1 MYQELFTESIV
12 TVRNLSVMRGEY
24 LAVDNV
30 SFELLPGTHT
40 AIIGPNGA
48 GKSTLIKTILGL
60 VEAQSGEIRLFD
72 GTGKQS
78 ELRGMHAP
86 ATPLTSSKRLK
97 QEVGYIPQKFPF
109 DRTFPLTVSELVGLG
124 LNSKQLWDSSKRKR
138 EKVYHTLEQ
147 VRLTKQALQKIGT
160 LSGGELKRVLLAYC
174 LVVPRRL
181 LVLDEA
187 LAGVDATGEMEFAAL
202 LNNLKQEHNWTI
214 LEVSHD
220 LDLVSR
226 YCYSVI
232 CLNRRLLY
240 QGSPHTTLTSEN
252 LLQIYGSLV
261 SPTCHHHELNRRT
274 ESF

>member
-1 MYQELFTESIV
+1 MYHNLSVNQPIV

-60 VEAQSGEIRLFD
+60 IEARSGEIKLFNNI
-72 GTGKQS
+72 KQ
-78 ELRGMHAP
+78 L
-86 ATPLTSSKRLK
+86 KRLK
-97 QEVGYIPQKFPF
+97 QEIGYIPQKFPF

-124 LNSKQLWDSSKRKR
+124 LNTKQWWYSNKRKR
-138 EKVYHTLEQ
+138 EMIYQVLEQ
-147 VRLTKQALQKIGT
+147 VHLSKQAKQKIGT
-160 LSGGELKRVLLAYC
+160 LSGGELKRLLLAYC
-174 LVVPRRL
+174 IVVPRRL

-187 LAGVDATGEMEFAAL
+187 LAGVDATGEIEFAAL
-202 LNNLKQEHNWTI
+202 LNNLKQEQNWTI

-220 LDLVSR
+220 LDLVGQ
-226 YCYSVI
+226 YCDSVI

-240 QGSPHTTLTSEN
+240 QGSPQTTLTQEN

-261 SPTCHHHELNRRT
+261 TSTCHHHEPSRLS

>member
-1 MYQELFTESIV
+1 MKNKVFTLNQS
-12 TVRNLSVMRGEY
+12 
-24 LAVDNV
+24 
-30 SFELLPGTHT
+30 

-60 VEAQSGEIRLFD
+60 IQARSGEIKLFNS
-72 GTGKQS
+72 TGKQ
-78 ELRGMHAP
+78 L
-86 ATPLTSSKRLK
+86 KRLK
-97 QEVGYIPQKFPF
+97 PEIGYIPQKFPF

-124 LNSKQLWDSSKRKR
+124 LNSKQWWYDRKR
-138 EKVYHTLEQ
+138 QRGKIDRALEQ
-147 VRLTKQALQKIGT
+147 VHLAQKAQQKIGT

-202 LNNLKQEHNWTI
+202 LNNLKREHHWTI

-226 YCYSVI
+226 YCDSVI
-232 CLNRRLLY
+232 CMNRRLLY
-240 QGSPHTTLTSEN
+240 QGSPSTTLTPEN

-261 SPTCHHHELNRRT
+261 SPTCHHHEPSRRT

>member
-1 MYQELFTESIV
+1 MYQKLSATQSIIS
-12 TVRNLSVMRGEY
+12 VRNLSVMRGEY

-48 GKSTLIKTILGL
+48 GKSTLIKSILGL
-60 VEAQSGEIRLFD
+60 ITPQSGEIRLFD
-72 GTGKQS
+72 GIDKHLKQ
-78 ELRGMHAP
+78 
-86 ATPLTSSKRLK
+86 LK
-97 QEVGYIPQKFPF
+97 QEIGYIPQKFPC
-109 DRTFPLTVSELVGLG
+109 DRTFPLTVWELVGLG
-124 LNSKQLWDSSKRKR
+124 LNSKQWWYSSKQKR
-138 EKVYHTLEQ
+138 ERIYQALEQ
-147 VRLTKQALQKIGT
+147 VHLIEQARQKIGT

-202 LNNLKQEHNWTI
+202 LNNLKQEQNWTI

-220 LDLVSR
+220 LDLVSK
-226 YCYSVI
+226 YCDSVI
-232 CLNRRLLY
+232 CLNRRLLF
-240 QGSPHTTLTSEN
+240 QGFPQTTLTPEN
-252 LLQIYGSLV
+252 LLHIYGSLV
-261 SPTCHHHELNRRT
+261 SPTCHHHEPSRLP

>member
-1 MYQELFTESIV
+1 MYQDLSVTHPIV
-12 TVRNLSVMRGEY
+12 TVKDLSVMRGEY

-48 GKSTLIKTILGL
+48 GKSTLIKSILGL
-60 VEAQSGEIRLFD
+60 IKAQSGEIRLFNS
-72 GTGKQS
+72 TGKQ
-78 ELRGMHAP
+78 LQRF
-86 ATPLTSSKRLK
+86 KRK
-97 QEVGYIPQKFPF
+97 IGYIPQKFPF

-124 LNSKQLWDSSKRKR
+124 LNSKRWWHSSKRQRKAIDR
-138 EKVYHTLEQ
+138 ALEQ
-147 VRLTKQALQKIGT
+147 VHLTQQAQQKIGT

-187 LAGVDATGEMEFAAL
+187 LAGVDATGEIEFATL
-202 LNNLKQEHNWTI
+202 LNNLKQEHNWAI

-220 LDLVSR
+220 LDLVSK
-226 YCYSVI
+226 YCDSVI

-240 QGSPHTTLTSEN
+240 QGSPNTTLTSEN
-252 LLQIYGSLV
+252 LLHIYGSLV
-261 SPTCHHHELNRRT
+261 SPTCHHHEPSRSI

>member
-1 MYQELFTESIV
+1 MINDTIV
-12 TVRNLSVMRGEY
+12 TVKNLSVMRGEY
-24 LAVDNV
+24 LAVDNI

-48 GKSTLIKTILGL
+48 GKSTLIKSILGL
-60 VEAQSGEIRLFD
+60 LEVHSGEIKLFN
-72 GTGKQS
+72 TGK
-78 ELRGMHAP
+78 
-86 ATPLTSSKRLK
+86 PLKGLK
-97 QEVGYIPQKFPF
+97 QEIGYIPQKFLF
-109 DRTFPLTVSELVGLG
+109 ERTFPLTVSELVALG
-124 LNSKQLWDSSKRKR
+124 LNNKQWWYSSKGRR
-138 EKVYHTLEQ
+138 ERIYQALEQ
-147 VRLTKQALQKIGT
+147 VHLTKQAPQKIGT

-187 LAGVDATGEMEFAAL
+187 LAGVDATGEMEFATL

-220 LDLVSR
+220 LDLVSK
-226 YCYSVI
+226 YCDSVI
-232 CLNRRLLY
+232 CMNRRLLY
-240 QGSPHTTLTSEN
+240 QGSPSTTLTPEN

-261 SPTCHHHELNRRT
+261 SPTCHHHEPSRLP

>member
-1 MYQELFTESIV
+1 MNQKISV
-12 TVRNLSVMRGEY
+12 TQPIISVKDLSVMRGEY
-24 LAVDNV
+24 LAIDNV
-30 SFELLPGTHT
+30 SFELLSGTHT

-48 GKSTLIKTILGL
+48 GKTTLIKSILGL
-60 VEAQSGEIRLFD
+60 ITPQSGGIKLFD
-72 GTGKQS
+72 SIGK
-78 ELRGMHAP
+78 H
-86 ATPLTSSKRLK
+86 SKRFK
-97 QEVGYIPQKFPF
+97 QEIGYIPQKFPF
-109 DRTFPLTVSELVGLG
+109 ERTFPLTVSELVGLG
-124 LNSKQLWDSSKRKR
+124 LNNKKWWYFSKRKQQII
-138 EKVYHTLEQ
+138 YQALEQ
-147 VRLTKQALQKIGT
+147 VNLIKQAKQKIGT

-187 LAGVDATGEMEFAAL
+187 LAGVDVTGEIEFATL

-220 LDLVSR
+220 LDLVSK
-226 YCYSVI
+226 YCDSVI

-240 QGSPHTTLTSEN
+240 QGSPSTTLTPEN

-261 SPTCHHHELNRRT
+261 NPTCHHHEPSRLP

>member
-1 MYQELFTESIV
+1 MINDTIV

-48 GKSTLIKTILGL
+48 GKSTLIKSILGL
-60 VEAQSGEIRLFD
+60 VSARSGEIRLFN
-72 GTGKQS
+72 TRKHSKQ
-78 ELRGMHAP
+78 
-86 ATPLTSSKRLK
+86 LK
-97 QEVGYIPQKFPF
+97 PEIGYIPQKFPF

-124 LNSKQLWDSSKRKR
+124 LNDKQWWYSTKGQRGII
-138 EKVYHTLEQ
+138 YQALEQ
-147 VRLTKQALQKIGT
+147 VHLTKQAQQKIGT

-187 LAGVDATGEMEFAAL
+187 LAGVDATGEIEFAAL
-202 LNNLKQEHNWTI
+202 LHNLKQEHHWTI

-220 LDLVSR
+220 LDLVNR
-226 YCYSVI
+226 YCDSVI

-240 QGSPHTTLTSEN
+240 QGLPSTTLTPEN
-252 LLQIYGSLV
+252 LLHIYGSLV
-261 SPTCHHHELNRRT
+261 SPTCHHHEPTRLP

>member
-1 MYQELFTESIV
+1 MLNDTIV
-12 TVRNLSVMRGEY
+12 TVEDLSVMRGEY
-24 LAVDNV
+24 LAVDKV
-30 SFELLPGTHT
+30 SFELLSGTHT

-48 GKSTLIKTILGL
+48 GKSTLIKAILGL
-60 VEAQSGEIRLFD
+60 VEVRSGEIKLFNS
-72 GTGKQS
+72 TGRQ
-78 ELRGMHAP
+78 L
-86 ATPLTSSKRLK
+86 KRLK
-97 QEVGYIPQKFPF
+97 QEIGYIPQKFPF
-109 DRTFPLTVSELVGLG
+109 DRTFPLTVSELVSLG
-124 LNSKQLWDSSKRKR
+124 LNSKQWWYSSKRKR
-138 EKVYHTLEQ
+138 ARIYQAIEQ
-147 VRLTKQALQKIGT
+147 VHLIKQAQQKIGT

-187 LAGVDATGEMEFAAL
+187 LAGVDATGEIEFAAL

-226 YCYSVI
+226 YCDSVI

-240 QGSPHTTLTSEN
+240 QGSPSTTLTPEN

-261 SPTCHHHELNRRT
+261 SPTCHHHEPNRLPK
-274 ESF
+274 SF

>member
-1 MYQELFTESIV
+1 MTKSITEPIV
-12 TVRNLSVMRGEY
+12 TVKDLSVMRGEY

-30 SFELLPGTHT
+30 SFELLPGTRT

-60 VEAQSGEIRLFD
+60 IEPSSGEIKLFNSN
-72 GTGKQS
+72 GKQ
-78 ELRGMHAP
+78 L
-86 ATPLTSSKRLK
+86 KRFK
-97 QEVGYIPQKFPF
+97 TEIGYIPQKFPF
-109 DRTFPLTVSELVGLG
+109 DRTFPLTVSEFVTLG
-124 LNSKQLWDSSKRKR
+124 LNNKQWWHFSKQKQQKIDRA
-138 EKVYHTLEQ
+138 LEQ
-147 VRLTKQALQKIGT
+147 VHLTQKAKQKIGT

-174 LVVPRRL
+174 LVIPRRL

-187 LAGVDATGEMEFAAL
+187 LAGVDATGEIEFATL

-220 LDLVSR
+220 LDLIAK
-226 YCYSVI
+226 YCVSVI

-240 QGSPHTTLTSEN
+240 QGSPPDILTSEN

-261 SPTCHHHELNRRT
+261 SPTCHHHELTRFP

>member
-1 MYQELFTESIV
+1 MYQDISTTQPIV
-12 TVRNLSVMRGEY
+12 SVKNLSVMRGEY

-48 GKSTLIKTILGL
+48 GKSTLIKSILGL
-60 VEAQSGEIRLFD
+60 VEARSGEIKLFN
-72 GTGKQS
+72 TGRQ
-78 ELRGMHAP
+78 
-86 ATPLTSSKRLK
+86 SKRLK
-97 QEVGYIPQKFPF
+97 LEIGYIPQKFPF

-124 LNSKQLWDSSKRKR
+124 LNRKQWWYDHKRKR
-138 EKVYHTLEQ
+138 KRIYQALEQ
-147 VRLTKQALQKIGT
+147 VHLTKQAQQKIGT

-220 LDLVSR
+220 LDLVSK
-226 YCYSVI
+226 YCDSVI
-232 CLNRRLLY
+232 CLNRRLIDR
-240 QGSPHTTLTSEN
+240 GSPSTTLTPEN

-261 SPTCHHHELNRRT
+261 SPTCHHHEPSRRT

>member
-1 MYQELFTESIV
+1 MHQQLSIPQSIV
-12 TVRNLSVMRGEY
+12 TVNNLSVMRGKY

-60 VEAQSGEIRLFD
+60 IAKRSGEIRLFNCN
-72 GTGKQS
+72 
-78 ELRGMHAP
+78 
-86 ATPLTSSKRLK
+86 SKHLNQFK
-97 QEVGYIPQKFPF
+97 LEIGYIPQKFPF

-124 LNSKQLWDSSKRKR
+124 LNTKQWWYSNKRKR
-138 EKVYHTLEQ
+138 EMIHQALEQ
-147 VRLTKQALQKIGT
+147 VHLSKQAKQKIGT
-160 LSGGELKRVLLAYC
+160 LSGGELKRLLLAYC
-174 LVVPRRL
+174 LVIPRRL

-187 LAGVDATGEMEFAAL
+187 LAGVDATGEIEFAVL
-202 LNNLKQEHNWTI
+202 LNNLKQEQNWTI

-220 LDLVSR
+220 LDLVSK
-226 YCYSVI
+226 YCDSVI

-240 QGSPHTTLTSEN
+240 QGIPRETLTPEN

-261 SPTCHHHELNRRT
+261 TPTCHHHEPSRLP

>member
-1 MYQELFTESIV
+1 MYQNLSITQPIV
-12 TVRNLSVMRGEY
+12 TVRDLSVMCGEY

-48 GKSTLIKTILGL
+48 GKSTLIKSILGL
-60 VEAQSGEIRLFD
+60 LEAQSGEISLFD
-72 GTGKQS
+72 GNGKR
-78 ELRGMHAP
+78 L
-86 ATPLTSSKRLK
+86 KRLK
-97 QEVGYIPQKFPF
+97 QEIGYIPQKFPF
-109 DRTFPLTVSELVGLG
+109 ERTFPLIVSELVGLG
-124 LNSKQLWDSSKRKR
+124 LNSQHWWCDRQRKR
-138 EKVYHTLEQ
+138 EIIHQALEQ
-147 VRLTKQALQKIGT
+147 VNLTKQANQKIGT

-187 LAGVDATGEMEFAAL
+187 LAGVDATGEMEFADL
-202 LNNLKQEHNWTI
+202 LHNLKQEQNWTI

-226 YCYSVI
+226 YCDSVI

-240 QGSPHTTLTSEN
+240 QGSPQTTLTPEN
-252 LLQIYGSLV
+252 LLHIYGALV
-261 SPTCHHHELNRRT
+261 SPTCHHHEPSKFP

>member
-1 MYQELFTESIV
+1 MHQNLSVTQPIV

-48 GKSTLIKTILGL
+48 GKSTLIKSILGL
-60 VEAQSGEIRLFD
+60 LEARAGEISLFNC
-72 GTGKQS
+72 TGKQS
-78 ELRGMHAP
+78 
-86 ATPLTSSKRLK
+86 KRFK
-97 QEVGYIPQKFPF
+97 QEIGYIPQKFSF
-109 DRTFPLTVSELVGLG
+109 ERTFPLTVSELVGLG
-124 LNSKQLWDSSKRKR
+124 LNSKQWWYSSKQKR
-138 EKVYHTLEQ
+138 EKIYQALEQ
-147 VRLTKQALQKIGT
+147 VHLTKQAQQKIGT

-202 LNNLKQEHNWTI
+202 LHNLKQEQNWTI

-220 LDLVSR
+220 LDLVSK
-226 YCYSVI
+226 YCDSVI
-232 CLNRRLLY
+232 CMNRRLLN
-240 QGSPHTTLTSEN
+240 QGLPSTTLTPEN
-252 LLQIYGSLV
+252 LLHIYGSLV
-261 SPTCHHHELNRRT
+261 SPTCHHHEPSQLP

>member
-1 MYQELFTESIV
+1 MHQQLSIPQSVV
-12 TVRNLSVMRGEY
+12 TVNNLSVMRGKY
-24 LAVDNV
+24 LAVDKV

-60 VEAQSGEIRLFD
+60 IEKRSGEIRLFNC
-72 GTGKQS
+72 
-78 ELRGMHAP
+78 
-86 ATPLTSSKRLK
+86 TSKHLK
-97 QEVGYIPQKFPF
+97 QFKLEIGYIPQKFPF

-124 LNSKQLWDSSKRKR
+124 LNTKQWWYSNKRKR
-138 EKVYHTLEQ
+138 EMIHQALEQ
-147 VRLTKQALQKIGT
+147 VHLSKQAKQKIGT

-174 LVVPRRL
+174 LVIPRRL

-187 LAGVDATGEMEFAAL
+187 LAGVDATGEIEFAAL
-202 LNNLKQEHNWTI
+202 LNNLKQEQNWTI

-220 LDLVSR
+220 LDLVSK
-226 YCYSVI
+226 YCDSVI
-232 CLNRRLLY
+232 CLNRCLLY
-240 QGSPHTTLTSEN
+240 QGIPQETLTPEN

-261 SPTCHHHELNRRT
+261 TPICHHHEPSRRT

>member
-1 MYQELFTESIV
+1 MINTKNKGQKTKDKMPIV
-12 TVRNLSVMRGEY
+12 TVKNLSVMRGEY

-48 GKSTLIKTILGL
+48 GKSTLIKSILGL
-60 VEAQSGEIRLFD
+60 VKARSGEIKLFN
-72 GTGKQS
+72 TGKQ
-78 ELRGMHAP
+78 LR
-86 ATPLTSSKRLK
+86 RLK
-97 QEVGYIPQKFPF
+97 SEIGYIPQKFPF
-109 DRTFPLTVSELVGLG
+109 ERTFPLTVSELVGLG
-124 LNSKQLWDSSKRKR
+124 LNSKQWWYSTKGQR
-138 EKVYHTLEQ
+138 ERIYQALEQ
-147 VRLTKQALQKIGT
+147 VHLTKQAQQKIGT

-202 LNNLKQEHNWTI
+202 LNRLKREHNWTI

-226 YCYSVI
+226 YCDSVI
-232 CLNRRLLY
+232 CMNRRLLY
-240 QGSPHTTLTSEN
+240 QGSPDTTLTSEN

-261 SPTCHHHELNRRT
+261 SPICHHHEPSRSI

>member
-1 MYQELFTESIV
+1 MHQNLSVTQPIV

-48 GKSTLIKTILGL
+48 GKTTLLKTILGL
-60 VEAQSGEIRLFD
+60 IEARKGEIRFFD
-72 GTGKQS
+72 GTSKQ
-78 ELRGMHAP
+78 L
-86 ATPLTSSKRLK
+86 KRLK
-97 QEVGYIPQKFPF
+97 QEIGYIPQKFPF
-109 DRTFPLTVSELVGLG
+109 ERTFPLTVSELVGLG
-124 LNSKQLWDSSKRKR
+124 LNTKHWWYGRKRKQKR
-138 EKVYHTLEQ
+138 IDRALEQ
-147 VRLTKQALQKIGT
+147 VHLTKQAQQKIGT

-174 LVVPRRL
+174 LVIPRRL

-187 LAGVDATGEMEFAAL
+187 LAGIDATGEIEFAAL

-220 LDLVSR
+220 LDLVSK
-226 YCYSVI
+226 YCDSVI

-240 QGSPHTTLTSEN
+240 QGSPSTTLTPEN
-252 LLQIYGSLV
+252 LLKIYGSLV
-261 SPTCHHHELNRRT
+261 SPTCHHHEPSRLP

>member
-1 MYQELFTESIV
+1 MHQPIV
-12 TVRNLSVMRGEY
+12 TVKNLSVMRGEY

-60 VEAQSGEIRLFD
+60 IASQSGEIKLFN
-72 GTGKQS
+72 TVKQ
-78 ELRGMHAP
+78 L
-86 ATPLTSSKRLK
+86 KQLK
-97 QEVGYIPQKFPF
+97 QEIGYIPQKFAF
-109 DRTFPLTVSELVGLG
+109 DRTFPLTVSELVALG
-124 LNSKQLWDSSKRKR
+124 LNTKQWWYFSKRKR
-138 EKVYHTLEQ
+138 EIIYQTLEQ
-147 VRLTKQALQKIGT
+147 VHLSKQAKQKIGT

-174 LVVPRRL
+174 LVTPRRL

-202 LNNLKQEHNWTI
+202 LNNLKQEQNWTI

-220 LDLVSR
+220 LDLVSK
-226 YCYSVI
+226 YCDLVI

-240 QGSPHTTLTSEN
+240 QGSPTDTLTPEN

-261 SPTCHHHELNRRT
+261 TPTCHHHEPSRLS

>member
-1 MYQELFTESIV
+1 MRQKLSMPQPIV
-12 TVRNLSVMRGEY
+12 TVKDLSVMRGEY

-30 SFELLPGTHT
+30 SFDLLPGTHT

-60 VEAQSGEIRLFD
+60 IAKRSGEIELLNSTD
-72 GTGKQS
+72 KQ
-78 ELRGMHAP
+78 L
-86 ATPLTSSKRLK
+86 KRFK
-97 QEVGYIPQKFPF
+97 TEIGYIPQKFAF

-124 LNSKQLWDSSKRKR
+124 LNTKQWWYSNQRKR
-138 EKVYHTLEQ
+138 GIIQQALEQ
-147 VRLTKQALQKIGT
+147 VHLSKQAKQKIGT

-220 LDLVSR
+220 LDLVSK
-226 YCYSVI
+226 YCDSVI

-240 QGSPHTTLTSEN
+240 QGSPQTTLTPEN

-261 SPTCHHHELNRRT
+261 SPICHHHEPTRRT

>member
-1 MYQELFTESIV
+1 MYQELSVTESIV
-12 TVRNLSVMRGEY
+12 TVKNLSVIRGEY

-48 GKSTLIKTILGL
+48 GKSTLIKSILGL
-60 VEAQSGEIRLFD
+60 VEVRAGEIKLFN
-72 GTGKQS
+72 TGKQLKRC
-78 ELRGMHAP
+78 LRLA
-86 ATPLTSSKRLK
+86 SQSQ
-97 QEVGYIPQKFPF
+97 QEIGYIPQKFPF

-124 LNSKQLWDSSKRKR
+124 LNSKQWWYSSKRKR
-138 EKVYHTLEQ
+138 EKIYQALGQ
-147 VRLTKQALQKIGT
+147 VHLTKQAQQKIGT

-187 LAGVDATGEMEFAAL
+187 LAGVDATGEIEFAAL
-202 LNNLKQEHNWTI
+202 LHNLKQEHNWTI

-226 YCYSVI
+226 YCDSVI
-232 CLNRRLLY
+232 CLNRRLLHY
-240 QGSPHTTLTSEN
+240 GSPSTTLTPEN
-252 LLQIYGSLV
+252 LLHIYGSLV
-261 SPTCHHHELNRRT
+261 SPTCHHHEPSRRT

>member
-1 MYQELFTESIV
+1 MHSNLSITQPIV
-12 TVRNLSVMRGEY
+12 SVRNLSVMRGEY

-30 SFELLPGTHT
+30 SFELLPSTHT

-48 GKSTLIKTILGL
+48 GKSTLIKSILGL
-60 VEAQSGEIRLFD
+60 IETQSGEIGLFD
-72 GTGKQS
+72 GTGKYLKRSQS
-78 ELRGMHAP
+78 EI
-86 ATPLTSSKRLK
+86 
-97 QEVGYIPQKFPF
+97 GYIPQKFPF

-124 LNSKQLWDSSKRKR
+124 LNNKQWWYSSKGKR
-138 EKVYHTLEQ
+138 ERIDRALEQ
-147 VRLTKQALQKIGT
+147 VNLTKQAQQKIGT

-187 LAGVDATGEMEFAAL
+187 LAGVDATGEMEFATL
-202 LNNLKQEHNWTI
+202 LHNLKQEHNWTI

-226 YCYSVI
+226 YCDSVI

-240 QGSPHTTLTSEN
+240 QGSPNTTLTPEN

-261 SPTCHHHELNRRT
+261 SPTCHHHEPSRRT

>member
-1 MYQELFTESIV
+1 MINDNIV
-12 TVRNLSVMRGEY
+12 TVKNLSVMRGEY

-48 GKSTLIKTILGL
+48 GKSTLIKSILGL
-60 VEAQSGEIRLFD
+60 IEARSGEIKLFN
-72 GTGKQS
+72 TGKQLK
-78 ELRGMHAP
+78 EF
-86 ATPLTSSKRLK
+86 K
-97 QEVGYIPQKFPF
+97 QEIGYIPQKFLF
-109 DRTFPLTVSELVGLG
+109 ERTFPLTVSELVGLG
-124 LNSKQLWDSSKRKR
+124 LNSKQWWYSSKRKR
-138 EKVYHTLEQ
+138 KRIYQALEQ
-147 VRLTKQALQKIGT
+147 VHLTKQAQQKIGT

-202 LNNLKQEHNWTI
+202 LNHLKREHNWTI

-226 YCYSVI
+226 YCDSVI
-232 CLNRRLLY
+232 CMNRRLLY
-240 QGSPHTTLTSEN
+240 QGSPSTTLTPEN

-261 SPTCHHHELNRRT
+261 SSTCHHHEHSRRT

>member
-1 MYQELFTESIV
+1 MPQNLSVNQAIV
-12 TVRNLSVMRGEY
+12 TVRNLSVMFGEY
-24 LAVDNV
+24 LALDNV

-40 AIIGPNGA
+40 AIIGRNGA

-60 VEAQSGEIRLFD
+60 SEAQSGEIKLFNS
-72 GTGKQS
+72 TGKQL
-78 ELRGMHAP
+78 E
-86 ATPLTSSKRLK
+86 RLK
-97 QEVGYIPQKFPF
+97 QDIGYIPQKFVF
-109 DRTFPLTVSELVGLG
+109 DRTFPLTVAELVGLG
-124 LNSKQLWDSSKRKR
+124 LNSKRWWHSRKTNKEAIYQAL
-138 EKVYHTLEQ
+138 EKVGLI
-147 VRLTKQALQKIGT
+147 KQARQQIGT

-174 LVVPRRL
+174 LVSPRRL

-220 LDLVSR
+220 LDLVSK
-226 YCYSVI
+226 YCDSVI
-232 CLNRRLLY
+232 CLNSRLLF
-240 QGSPHTTLTSEN
+240 QGSPATTLTPEN

-261 SPTCHHHELNRRT
+261 SPTCHHHEPSRLP